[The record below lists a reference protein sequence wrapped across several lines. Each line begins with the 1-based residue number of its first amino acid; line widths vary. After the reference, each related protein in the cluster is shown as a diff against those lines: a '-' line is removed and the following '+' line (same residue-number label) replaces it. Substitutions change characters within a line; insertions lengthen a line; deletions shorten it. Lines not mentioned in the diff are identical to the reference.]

1 MIEHGDH
8 LDHLVRR
15 GWTAAGGQDAI
26 LPSHATRWLASRTGL
41 TERSTPAAPDSALTV
56 SDSALPPAARA
67 ALEQAVGTTHVL
79 LGRDDRLGRTG
90 GLSYLDL
97 LRHRGTGELTVPD
110 AVVVPADPAQV
121 QQVVSLCAEHSI
133 GLVPFGGGT
142 SVVGG
147 VAALRGAKPAVVVLD
162 LSRLDQLVSVD
173 PVSRLAVFQ
182 AGVVA
187 PDAERLLAAHG
198 FTLGHVPQS
207 FERAT
212 IGGFAATR
220 SSGQASAGYGRF
232 EDMVEGVRVAT
243 PRGEWRLGAAPASA
257 AGPDLRQL
265 VVGSEGA
272 FGVITEVTV
281 RVRALPTVRR
291 YEGFVLDGWEAG
303 ATAVR
308 ELAQQR
314 VLADVTRLSD
324 PQETEVAFTMSGG
337 WKTALVRRYL
347 RARGVLEPCLLI
359 LGWEAGSTEELAM
372 RRRATMRALRGRAN
386 GAWWR
391 PPRRGGPWRHRAGIE
406 VRPVRRR
413 RRGTARNHLDHDG
426 HPPTPF
432 ARPLGWARPVSL
444 GTAAGESWRHGRFAG
459 PRQRDALMDAGVCV
473 ETLET
478 ATYWS
483 TLGKLRAAVRA
494 ALIESLA
501 APGRIPIVACHISHA
516 YETGASLYFTTIV
529 PRADDD
535 PVSQWQQAKTA
546 ACEAIAGLGT
556 ISHHHAV
563 GVDHAPYLPAEI
575 GELGVEV
582 LAAVKHTLDPE
593 GVLNPGKLVT

>member
-1 MIEHGDH
+1 MTENSDH

-15 GWTAAGGQDAI
+15 GWTPAGGQDAI
-26 LPSHATRWLASRTGL
+26 LPPHATRWLASRTGL
-41 TERSTPAAPDSALTV
+41 TEHATPAAPDSALAV
-56 SDSALPPAARA
+56 GESALPEPARQ
-67 ALEQAVGTTHVL
+67 ALRVAVGERHVL
-79 LGRDDRLGRTG
+79 LGREDRLGRTG

-110 AVVVPADPAQV
+110 AVVLPADPEEV
-121 QQVVSLCAEHSI
+121 QRVIEVCVAHGV

-147 VAALRGAKPAVVVLD
+147 VSALRGDKPAVVVLD
-162 LSRLDQLVSVD
+162 LVRLDKLVSVD

-198 FTLGHVPQS
+198 LTLGHVPQS

-272 FGVITEVTV
+272 FGVLTEVTV
-281 RVRALPTVRR
+281 RVRELPTVRR
-291 YEGFVLDGWEAG
+291 YEGFVLDGWDAG

-308 ELAQQR
+308 ELAQLR
-314 VLADVTRLSD
+314 TLADVTRLSD
-324 PQETEVAFTMSGG
+324 PQESEVAFAMSGG
-337 WKTALVRRYL
+337 WKTALLRRYL
-347 RARGVLEPCLLI
+347 RLRGIMEPCLLI
-359 LGWEAGSTEELAM
+359 LGWEAGTTAELAA
-372 RRRATMRALRGRAN
+372 RRRATMRTLRRLK
-386 GAWWR
+386 
-391 PPRRGGPWRHRAGIE
+391 
-406 VRPVRRR
+406 PV
-413 RRGTARNHLDHDG
+413 A
-426 HPPTPF
+426 
-432 ARPLGWARPVSL
+432 L

-459 PRQRDALMDAGVCV
+459 PRQRDALLDAGVCV

-483 TLGKLRAAVRA
+483 TLGKLRSTVRA
-494 ALIESLA
+494 TLIESLS
-501 APGRIPIVACHISHA
+501 APGRTPIVACHLSHA

-529 PRADDD
+529 PRAADD
-535 PVSQWQQAKTA
+535 PVGQWQRAKTA
-546 ACEAIAGLGT
+546 ACEAIAGSASGTGEGPLGT

-582 LAAVKHTLDPE
+582 LSSVKRTLDPD
-593 GVLNPGKLVT
+593 GVLNPGKLLS

>member
-1 MIEHGDH
+1 MCHTIPVTNNS
-8 LDHLVRR
+8 DHLVRR
-15 GWTAAGGQDAI
+15 GWTPDGGQDAI
-26 LPSHATRWLASRTGL
+26 LPPHATRWLASRTGL
-41 TERSTPAAPDSALTV
+41 DASPTPVAPDSTLTV
-56 SDSALPPAARA
+56 PESALP
-67 ALEQAVGTTHVL
+67 EQAYKALTQVVGERHVL
-79 LGRDDRLGRTG
+79 TGRDDRLGRSG

-97 LRHRGTGELTVPD
+97 LRHRGTGEIAVPD
-110 AVVVPADPAQV
+110 AVVVPADPAEV
-121 QQVVSLCAEHSI
+121 QQVVEVCAANGI

-147 VAALRGAKPAVVVLD
+147 VAALRGDKAAVVVLD
-162 LSRLDQLVSVD
+162 LVRLDRLVSVD

-187 PDAERLLAAHG
+187 PEAERLLAAHG
-198 FTLGHVPQS
+198 LTLGHVPQS

-220 SSGQASAGYGRF
+220 SSGQASSGYGRF

-243 PRGEWRLGAAPASA
+243 PRGEWRLGVAPASA

-281 RVRALPTVRR
+281 RVRELPTVRR
-291 YEGFVLDGWEAG
+291 YEGFVLDGWDAG

-308 ELAQQR
+308 ELAQAR

-324 PQETEVAFTMSGG
+324 PHETDVALALSGG
-337 WKTALVRRYL
+337 WKTALVRKYV

-359 LGWEAGSTEELAM
+359 LGWECTSTEELAL
-372 RRRATMRALRGRAN
+372 RRRATMRVLRR
-386 GAWWR
+386 
-391 PPRRGGPWRHRAGIE
+391 
-406 VRPVRRR
+406 
-413 RRGTARNHLDHDG
+413 L
-426 HPPTPF
+426 
-432 ARPLGWARPVSL
+432 RPVSL
-444 GTAAGESWRHGRFAG
+444 GTAAGESWRHGRFGG
-459 PRQRDALMDAGVCV
+459 PRQRDALMDNGVCV

-483 TLGKLRAAVRA
+483 TLATLRTEVRA
-494 ALIESLA
+494 ALIGSLS
-501 APGRIPIVACHISHA
+501 APGRTPIVACHISHA

-529 PRADDD
+529 PRDHDD
-535 PVSQWQQAKTA
+535 PEGQWQRVKAA
-546 ACEAIAGLGT
+546 ACAAISDSALGT

-563 GVDHAPYLPAEI
+563 GVDHAPYLGREI
-575 GELGVEV
+575 GDLGIDV
-582 LAAVKHTLDPE
+582 LAGVKQTLDPD
-593 GVLNPGKLVT
+593 GVLNPGKLIR